1 MTFNSVT
8 LSSHFV
14 LWHPSLVFV
23 GRITLSHLMIIK
35 KNYNCSH
42 FIPAVSSNSLGTI
55 ESTSAVSL
63 EEFFF
68 SLSLSLSFSFSSV
81 IRTLIGILVSSLF
94 SFHHGQE
101 AKVPVLK
108 YHTIHVIERTW
119 AVESDM
125 SAFTYQFCHFF

>member
-14 LWHPSLVFV
+14 LWHPSLLFV

-63 EEFFF
+63 EEFFSF
-68 SLSLSLSFSFSSV
+68 PCLCHYHFLSAQLL
-81 IRTLIGILVSSLF
+81 
-94 SFHHGQE
+94 E
-101 AKVPVLK
+101 P
-108 YHTIHVIERTW
+108 
-119 AVESDM
+119 
-125 SAFTYQFCHFF
+125 